1 MHANNRNELSRR
13 EMLGYTAA
21 AASGLMLGSPLQA
34 SAVKPGKA
42 KAVIQIWMGAVH
54 PTSIRLT
61 PSPMLARIIV
71 APIPHPSKQTW
82 TVFAFAN
89 ACHCSPNRP
98 INIPSYAV

>member
-42 KAVIQIWMGAVH
+42 KAVIQIWMWGGPSHLDTFDPKPDAGADYCG
-54 PTSIRLT
+54 PLYLT
-61 PSPMLARIIV
+61 HRNKRGRYSHL
-71 APIPHPSKQTW
+71 
-82 TVFAFAN
+82 
-89 ACHCSPNRP
+89 
-98 INIPSYAV
+98 